1 MESVKRAPRD
11 KTLITLKAQV
21 LFTFSVSEKKM
32 KRILINCSYSD
43 ELRVALVDGAKLF
56 DLDNEFNAQSL
67 LKGSIFKATVSRVET
82 SLDAAFVNFGSERH
96 GFLPLKELSNEHFTK
111 DAEGKKKCTLKEGDE
126 ILVQVLKE
134 ERGTKGAAL
143 SNQIS
148 LAGRFIVLIPNSEKS
163 GGVSR
168 RISGDERDEIKNA
181 LNELNIPD
189 GMSVIVRTAG
199 LGRSAEELKWD
210 LDYLM
215 NLWGQIKSTI
225 NDAPSPSLIYK
236 DDKLILR
243 VFRDYFRDDI
253 GEILIDDESVHAEA
267 LDFAKS
273 VIPDHADKV
282 IYYNEDI
289 ALFNRY
295 QIESQIELAFQRE
308 ISLPSGGSI
317 VIDPT
322 EAMVSIDVN
331 SARSTKGKDIE
342 STAFATNMEAAK
354 EIARQLRLRDLGGLI
369 VIDFI
374 DMQDE
379 KHQQKVENAFRS
391 AVQSD
396 RARIQIAG
404 ISRFGLLEL
413 SRQRLRPSL
422 EETYD
427 IQHVQVR
434 GTRSLGQSIL
444 RIIGEDAAKENT
456 GEIHVY
462 VPADVSS
469 YLLNEK
475 RRDIITIENT
485 YQVNILVIADPY
497 KSRPYYKVAR
507 VKAPAGKKLFS
518 HEMTP
523 NSPEPSMDWRDVNS
537 NKKSF
542 KPLVKVSVPP
552 RMPKTKN
559 KKGFF
564 AFLKSV
570 FTLDIFK
577 STKKKNLKN
586 KRKRN
591 YKKGQPKT
599 NKNTR
604 NENRHNNRNVRPN
617 NKGRTN
623 NPKKP
628 VNKTASKPIVIPPK
642 KIEKTSG
649 KSAQV
654 SKTKK
659 QTEDVDGNTFN
670 DGTSTSSSR
679 TPAPTPA
686 PTPAATPAP
695 TPAAT
700 PAPTPASTPA
710 PKPTRALNDPRYKNE

>member
-1 MESVKRAPRD
+1 
-11 KTLITLKAQV
+11 
-21 LFTFSVSEKKM
+21 M

-56 DLDNEFNAQSL
+56 DLDNEFNNQSL
-67 LKGSIFKATVSRVET
+67 YKGSIFKASVSRVET

-96 GFLPLKELSNEHFTK
+96 GFLPLKELSNEFFEK
-111 DAEGKKKCTLKEGDE
+111 DSEGKRKCTLKEGDE
-126 ILVQVLKE
+126 ILIQVLKE

-168 RISGDERDEIKNA
+168 RISGEERDEIKNA
-181 LNELNIPD
+181 LNALQIPD

-199 LGRSAEELKWD
+199 LGRSTEELKWD

-215 NLWGQIKSTI
+215 NLWEQIKSSVA
-225 NDAPSPSLIYK
+225 DAPSPSLIYK

-253 GEILIDDESVHAEA
+253 QEILIDDESVHAEA

-282 IYYNEDI
+282 IYYNEEI
-289 ALFNRY
+289 PLFNRY

-354 EIARQLRLRDLGGLI
+354 EVARQLRLRDLGGLI

-379 KHQQKVENAFRS
+379 KHQQKVENTFRS
-391 AVQSD
+391 AVQAD

-444 RIIGEDAAKENT
+444 RIISEDAAKENT

-485 YQVNILVIADPY
+485 YEVNILIIADPY

-507 VKAPAGKKLFS
+507 VKAAAGKKSLS
-518 HEMTP
+518 YDMTP
-523 NSPEPSMDWRDVNS
+523 NSPEPSMDWRDS
-537 NKKSF
+537 NTSKRPL

-559 KKGFF
+559 GFL
-564 AFLKSV
+564 AFIKSIL
-570 FTLDIFK
+570 TLSIFFGSYK
-577 STKKKNLKN
+577 PKKKKINKN
-586 KRKRN
+586 QKSRKF
-591 YKKGQPKT
+591 KKGQSKN
-599 NKNTR
+599 NKNR
-604 NENRHNNRNVRPN
+604 NQNNQSNRNSRSNPN
-617 NKGRTN
+617 RARGKNLNQKQGSN
-623 NPKKP
+623 KKP
-628 VNKTASKPIVIPPK
+628 SKPIVIPPK
-642 KIEKTSG
+642 KSQQSVNEPK
-649 KSAQV
+649 KP
-654 SKTKK
+654 KNDNNNTK
-659 QTEDVDGNTFN
+659 EVDGNKLVKKSTAPSAP
-670 DGTSTSSSR
+670 DPSTSSLSASIPS
-679 TPAPTPA
+679 PAPKT
-686 PTPAATPAP
+686 
-695 TPAAT
+695 
-700 PAPTPASTPA
+700 SI
-710 PKPTRALNDPRYKNE
+710 KPTRALNDPRYKSE

>member
-1 MESVKRAPRD
+1 
-11 KTLITLKAQV
+11 
-21 LFTFSVSEKKM
+21 M

-56 DLDNEFNAQSL
+56 DLDSEFNNQSL
-67 LKGSIFKATVSRVET
+67 FKGSIFKATVSRIET

-96 GFLPLKELSNEHFTK
+96 GFLPLKELSNDYFTN
-111 DAEGKKKCTLKEGDE
+111 DAEGKRKCILKEGDE
-126 ILVQVLKE
+126 ILIQVLKE

-143 SNQIS
+143 SSQIS

-168 RISGDERDEIKNA
+168 RISGEERDDIKNA
-181 LNELNIPD
+181 LNSLKVPD
-189 GMSVIVRTAG
+189 GMSIIVRTAG
-199 LGRSAEELKWD
+199 LGRSTEELKWD
-210 LDYLM
+210 LDYLL
-215 NLWGQIKSTI
+215 NLWEQIKSSAI
-225 NDAPSPSLIYK
+225 DAPSPSLIYK

-253 GEILIDDESVHAEA
+253 KEILIDDESVHAEA

-282 IYYNEDI
+282 IYYNEEI
-289 ALFNRY
+289 PLFNRY

-342 STAFATNMEAAK
+342 STAYATNTEAAK
-354 EIARQLRLRDLGGLI
+354 EVARQLRLRDLGGLI

-379 KHQQKVENAFRS
+379 KHQQKVENTFRS

-444 RIIGEDAAKENT
+444 RIISEDAAKENT

-475 RRDIITIENT
+475 RRDIISIENT
-485 YQVNILVIADPY
+485 YQVNILIIADPY

-507 VKAPAGKKLFS
+507 IKAVSGKKPFS
-518 HEMTP
+518 YDMTP
-523 NSPEPSMDWRDVNS
+523 NSPEPSMDWRDSNS
-537 NKKSF
+537 TKKAL
-542 KPLVKVSVPP
+542 KPLVKLSVPP
-552 RMPKTKN
+552 RMPKSKN
-559 KKGFF
+559 RFLAFIKSIITLSIFF
-564 AFLKSV
+564 GM
-570 FTLDIFK
+570 FK
-577 STKKKNLKN
+577 SKKKKTNRK
-586 KRKRN
+586 KRPRK
-591 YKKGQPKT
+591 YKKGHSKIHKNNKNYKNNKNSKPNPANKSKNSNLRKT
-599 NKNTR
+599 NDNKSSKSVVAAPKNSKQ
-604 NENRHNNRNVRPN
+604 NSEKLNQSES
-617 NKGRTN
+617 NK
-623 NPKKP
+623 K
-628 VNKTASKPIVIPPK
+628 
-642 KIEKTSG
+642 
-649 KSAQV
+649 V
-654 SKTKK
+654 SKEIDRNKLDTK
-659 QTEDVDGNTFN
+659 
-670 DGTSTSSSR
+670 SSSNPSI
-679 TPAPTPA
+679 TQSSSKEQTPTPA
-686 PTPAATPAP
+686 PTQPA
-695 TPAAT
+695 
-700 PAPTPASTPA
+700 
-710 PKPTRALNDPRYKNE
+710 KPTRALNDPRYKSE

>member
-1 MESVKRAPRD
+1 
-11 KTLITLKAQV
+11 
-21 LFTFSVSEKKM
+21 M

-56 DLDNEFNAQSL
+56 DLDNEFNAESL

-96 GFLPLKELSNEHFTK
+96 GFLPLKELSNDYFTK
-111 DAEGKKKCTLKEGDE
+111 DADGRKKCSLKEGDH

-168 RISGDERDEIKNA
+168 RISGDERDDIKDALNA
-181 LNELNIPD
+181 LQIPD

-199 LGRSAEELKWD
+199 LGRSTDELKWD
-210 LDYLM
+210 LDYLIS
-215 NLWGQIKSTI
+215 LWEQIKSSVD
-225 NDAPSPSLIYK
+225 DAPSPSLIYK

-253 GEILIDDESVHAEA
+253 EEILIDDEAVHAEA

-289 ALFNRY
+289 SLFNRY

-342 STAFATNMEAAK
+342 STAFTTNMEAAK

-379 KHQQKVENAFRS
+379 KNQQKVENTFRS

-396 RARIQIAG
+396 RARVQIAG

-427 IQHVQVR
+427 IQHVQIR

-475 RRDIITIENT
+475 RRDIIAIENT
-485 YQVNILVIADPY
+485 YQVNIVIIADPY

-507 VKAPAGKKLFS
+507 VKAVAGKKPFS
-518 HEMTP
+518 YDMTP
-523 NSPEPSMDWRDVNS
+523 NSPEPSMDWRDTNS
-537 NKKSF
+537 NKKVL
-542 KPLVKVSVPP
+542 KPIVNVSVPP
-552 RMPKTKN
+552 RMPKKKKN
-559 KKGFF
+559 IGIIEFI
-564 AFLKSV
+564 KSV
-570 FTLDIFK
+570 LTLSIFK
-577 STKKKNLKN
+577 SNKKKDTRK
-586 KRKRN
+586 KRTRN
-591 YKKGQPKT
+591 YKKTDQRAGKKIRSDRNT
-599 NKNTR
+599 NQR
-604 NENRHNNRNVRPN
+604 GRHNYKNKSSNQNKAPN
-617 NKGRTN
+617 NQTS
-623 NPKKP
+623 KP
-628 VNKTASKPIVIPPK
+628 VVIPPK
-642 KIEKTSG
+642 KSNQTNPKDMIVEKSSEN
-649 KSAQV
+649 K
-654 SKTKK
+654 
-659 QTEDVDGNTFN
+659 DVNKPLKN
-670 DGTSTSSSR
+670 SSE
-679 TPAPTPA
+679 APTPA
-686 PTPAATPAP
+686 P
-695 TPAAT
+695 
-700 PAPTPASTPA
+700 
-710 PKPTRALNDPRYKNE
+710 

>member
-1 MESVKRAPRD
+1 
-11 KTLITLKAQV
+11 
-21 LFTFSVSEKKM
+21 M

-82 SLDAAFVNFGSERH
+82 SLDAAFINFGSERH
-96 GFLPLKELSNEHFTK
+96 GFLPLKELSNEYFTK
-111 DAEGKKKCTLKEGDE
+111 DAEGKRKCTLKEGDE
-126 ILVQVLKE
+126 ILIQVLKE

-181 LNELNIPD
+181 LNALQIPE

-199 LGRSAEELKWD
+199 LGRSTEELKWD

-215 NLWGQIKSTI
+215 NLWNQIKSTVS
-225 NDAPSPSLIYK
+225 DAPSPSLIYK

-253 GEILIDDESVHAEA
+253 EEILIDDEGMHAEA

-289 ALFNRY
+289 SLFNRY

-354 EIARQLRLRDLGGLI
+354 EVARQLRLRDLGGLI

-379 KHQQKVENAFRS
+379 KHQQKVENTFRS

-475 RRDIITIENT
+475 RRDIIAIENN
-485 YQVNILVIADPY
+485 YKVNILIIADPY

-507 VKAPAGKKLFS
+507 VKAVAGRKPFS
-518 HEMTP
+518 YDMTP

-537 NKKSF
+537 NKKSL
-542 KPLVKVSVPP
+542 KPLVQVSVPP
-552 RMPKTKN
+552 RMPKKKNKNRFFAFIKSILTLSIFLGIFKSKKKVNTRN
-559 KKGFF
+559 KKG
-564 AFLKSV
+564 
-570 FTLDIFK
+570 
-577 STKKKNLKN
+577 
-586 KRKRN
+586 RN
-591 YKKGQPKT
+591 YKKGQT
-599 NKNTR
+599 RSNQRNR
-604 NENRHNNRNVRPN
+604 NEKNQNNRSARPN
-617 NKGRTN
+617 NKTKN
-623 NPKKP
+623 TKPKAAQPKK
-628 VNKTASKPIVIPPK
+628 TSKPVVIPPK
-642 KIEKTSG
+642 KPAQIDN
-649 KSAQV
+649 KSA
-654 SKTKK
+654 SSNNDKK
-659 QTEDVDGNTFN
+659 IIEEKDGNKSNTE
-670 DGTSTSSSR
+670 SSSSKPAPKPVP
-679 TPAPTPA
+679 TPAPKPAPTPV
-686 PTPAATPAP
+686 PEPELATKAN
-695 TPAAT
+695 
-700 PAPTPASTPA
+700 PA